1 MYEAPLKDL
10 NFVIK
15 NLINLEELSKI
26 KDYNDFS
33 DDLVDAILEEAGKI
47 GSEVLDPC
55 NLSGDH
61 EGSKIQEDGNV
72 ITPKGYKEAY
82 QSLRDGGWFGLEAKE
97 KFGGQQIPVTL
108 SAAVNEI
115 WHSSNM
121 SLALCHL
128 LTQGLIYALQ
138 KSASEDQKNFYV
150 PKLASGHWTGTM
162 NLTEPQ
168 SGTDLSTIKTKAV
181 KENGH
186 YKIYGQK
193 IYITYGEHDLSENII
208 HLVLARTPEAPEGNK
223 GISVFLVPKFL
234 PNDDGTIGE
243 KNDVTCLSIEKKLG
257 VKGSPT
263 TVLQFGE
270 NKGAIGYLVGEE
282 NQGLNIMF
290 EMMNH
295 ARFSVGVQGLA
306 VSERA
311 YQQSKMYAF
320 DRVQGTPIDGK
331 KGDPIINHPDVLR
344 LVSTMKAE
352 IEAMR
357 ALAIYGGFALD
368 MTKSDNS
375 EYWNTKSSLMIPIIK
390 GWLTERSLEI
400 TSNALQV
407 HGGMGFIEETGIA
420 QHYRDARILPIY
432 EGTTAIQAND
442 LVFRKTIK
450 DNGKSILELINE
462 IKNETENFSKAEN
475 NQMKGLCD
483 KMKMPIDTS
492 IKVVEHLV
500 SISNNKKRPAV
511 SGVNYL
517 MMLGYVFG
525 GWMMLKTA
533 SKSIELKKNPE
544 MDNEFLDAKIATSN
558 IYLSSILPKI
568 ESLSSIIMNGDED
581 VLSMKNSWL

>member
-1 MYEAPLKDL
+1 MYEAPVKDL

-15 NLINLEELSKI
+15 NLINLDELSNI
-26 KDYNDFS
+26 PDYQEFS

-61 EGSKIQEDGNV
+61 EGSKRLDTGEV
-72 ITPKGYKEAY
+72 KTPKGYKEAY
-82 QSLRDGGWFGLEAKE
+82 ESLRDGGWFGLEAKE
-97 KFGGQQIPVTL
+97 QFGGQQIPVTL

-138 KSASEDQKNFYV
+138 KSASEDQRNFFI
-150 PKLASGHWTGTM
+150 PKLASGVWTGTM

-168 SGTDLSTIKTKAV
+168 AGTDLSSIKTKAV

-186 YKIYGQK
+186 YKITGQK

-208 HLVLARTPEAPEGNK
+208 HLVLARTPDAPDGNK
-223 GISVFLVPKFL
+223 GISVFIVPKFI
-234 PNDDGTIGE
+234 PNEDGSIGQ

-263 TVLQFGE
+263 AVLQFGE
-270 NKGAIGYLVGEE
+270 NGGAIGYLVGEE

-320 DRVQGTPIDGK
+320 DRVQGIPIDGK
-331 KGDPIINHPDVLR
+331 KGDPIIDHPDVLR
-344 LVSTMKAE
+344 LASTMKSE
-352 IEAMR
+352 VEAMR

-368 MTKSDNS
+368 MTKSSES
-375 EYWNTKSSLMIPIIK
+375 EYWDTKSSLMIPIIK

-400 TSNALQV
+400 TSNAIQI

-442 LVFRKTIK
+442 LVFRKTLR
-450 DNGKSILELINE
+450 DNGKAISDLITE
-462 IKNETENFSKAEN
+462 INTEVTEISKSDDKNLQDICN
-475 NQMKGLCD
+475 
-483 KMKMPIDTS
+483 KMKVS
-492 IKVVEHLV
+492 IETTNKVINHIV

-525 GWMMLKTA
+525 GWMMMKTA
-533 SKSIELKKNPE
+533 SRSIDLKNKNE
-544 MDNEFLDAKIATSN
+544 MDEEFLNAKISSSM
-558 IYLSSILPKI
+558 IYFSSILPKI
-568 ESLSSIIMNGDED
+568 ESLSSIILQGDED
-581 VLSMKNSWL
+581 VLSMKKNWL

>member
-1 MYEAPLKDL
+1 MYEAPVRDL

-15 NLINLEELSKI
+15 NLINLEDLTKI
-26 KDYNDFS
+26 SDYQHFS

-61 EGSKIQEDGNV
+61 EGSKRLDSGEV
-72 ITPKGYKEAY
+72 KTPQGYKEAY
-82 QSLRDGGWFGLEAKE
+82 ESLRDGGWFGLEAKE
-97 KFGGQQIPVTL
+97 QYGGQQIPVTL

-138 KSASEDQKNFYV
+138 KSASEDQKNFYI
-150 PKLASGHWTGTM
+150 PKLASGEWTGTM

-168 SGTDLSTIKTKAV
+168 AGTDLSSIKTKAV

-186 YKIYGQK
+186 YKISGQK

-208 HLVLARTPEAPEGNK
+208 HLVLAKTPDAPEGNK
-223 GISVFLVPKFL
+223 GISVFIVPKFI
-234 PNDDGTIGE
+234 PNEDGSIGK

-263 TVLQFGE
+263 AVLQFGDNE
-270 NKGAIGYLVGEE
+270 GAIGYLVGEE

-320 DRVQGTPIDGK
+320 DRVQGIPIDGK
-331 KGDPIINHPDVLR
+331 KGDPIIDHPDVLR
-344 LVSTMKAE
+344 LASTMKAE
-352 IEAMR
+352 VEAMR

-368 MTKSDNS
+368 MTKSSQND
-375 EYWNTKSSLMIPIIK
+375 YWELKSSLMIPIIK

-400 TSNALQV
+400 TSNAIQI

-442 LVFRKTIK
+442 LVFRKTIR
-450 DNGKSILELINE
+450 DNGKAITDLITEINNEVTEISKSENKNLKNICQRMSVSIDITKKVINH
-462 IKNETENFSKAEN
+462 I
-475 NQMKGLCD
+475 
-483 KMKMPIDTS
+483 
-492 IKVVEHLV
+492 V
-500 SISNNKKRPAV
+500 SISNNKKRSAV

-525 GWMMLKTA
+525 GWMMIKTA
-533 SKSIELKKNPE
+533 SKSVDLKNKKE
-544 MDNEFLDAKIATSN
+544 MDEEFLNAKISSSM
-558 IYLSSILPKI
+558 IYFSSVLPKI
-568 ESLSSIIMNGDED
+568 ESLSSIILQGDED
-581 VLSMKNSWL
+581 VLSMKKNWL

>member
-1 MYEAPLKDL
+1 MYEAPVKDL

-15 NLINLEELSKI
+15 NLINLDELSQI
-26 KDYNDFS
+26 KDYQEFS
-33 DDLVDAILEEAGKI
+33 DDLVDAVLEEAGKI
-47 GSEVLDPC
+47 ASDVLDPC
-55 NLSGDH
+55 NLPGDH
-61 EGSKIQEDGNV
+61 EGSKRLDDGTV
-72 ITPKGYKEAY
+72 VTPKGYKEAY
-82 QSLRDGGWFGLEAKE
+82 ASLRDGGWFGLEAKE
-97 KFGGQQIPVTL
+97 RFGGQQIPVTL

-138 KSASEDQKNFYV
+138 KSASDEQKDFYI

-168 SGTDLSTIKTKAV
+168 AGTDLSSIKTKAI

-186 YKIYGQK
+186 YKISGQK

-208 HLVLARTPEAPEGNK
+208 HLVLARTPDAPEGNK
-223 GISVFLVPKFL
+223 GISVFLVPKFI
-234 PNDDGTIGE
+234 PNSDGSLGE
-243 KNDVTCLSIEKKLG
+243 RNDVTCLSIEKKLG

-263 TVLQFGE
+263 AVLQFGE
-270 NKGAIGYLVGEE
+270 KDGAIGYLVGEE

-311 YQQSKMYAF
+311 YQQSKMYAK
-320 DRVQGTPIDGK
+320 DRVQGVPIDGQ
-331 KGDPIINHPDVLR
+331 KGDPIIHHPDVLR
-344 LVSTMKAE
+344 LAATMKSE

-368 MTKSDNS
+368 MTKSDKS
-375 EYWNTKSSLMIPIIK
+375 EYWDRKSSLMIPIIK

-400 TSNALQV
+400 TSNAIQI

-442 LVFRKTIK
+442 LVFRKTLR
-450 DNGKSILELINE
+450 DNGKSILELIDE
-462 IKNETENFSKAEN
+462 IKVDVEKSFEIENENMRVLFERMSA
-475 NQMKGLCD
+475 
-483 KMKMPIDTS
+483 S
-492 IKVVEHLV
+492 INTAKNVVNHIV
-500 SISNNKKRPAV
+500 GVSNNKKRPAV

-517 MMLGYVFG
+517 MLLGYIFG
-525 GWMMLKTA
+525 GWMMIKTA
-533 SKSIELKKNPE
+533 SKSLELKKLGG
-544 MDNEFLDAKIATSN
+544 MDDDFLNAKIATSN

-568 ESLSSIIMNGDED
+568 ESLSSIIINGDED
-581 VLSMKNSWL
+581 ILSMKHTWL

>member
-1 MYEAPLKDL
+1 MYEAPIRDL

-15 NLINLEELSKI
+15 HLINLQDLTKI
-26 KDYNDFS
+26 PDYQHFS

-61 EGSKIQEDGNV
+61 EGSKRLDSGEV
-72 ITPKGYKEAY
+72 KTPQGYKEAY
-82 QSLRDGGWFGLEAKE
+82 ENLRDGGWFGLEAKE
-97 KFGGQQIPVTL
+97 QFGGQQIPVTL

-138 KSASEDQKNFYV
+138 KSASEDQKNFYI
-150 PKLASGHWTGTM
+150 PKLASGEWTGTM

-168 SGTDLSTIKTKAV
+168 AGTDLSSIKTKAV

-186 YKIYGQK
+186 YKISGQK

-208 HLVLARTPEAPEGNK
+208 HLVLAKTPDAPEGNK
-223 GISVFLVPKFL
+223 GISVFIVPKFI
-234 PNDDGTIGE
+234 PNEDGSIGK
-243 KNDVTCLSIEKKLG
+243 KNDVTCLSLEKKLG

-263 TVLQFGE
+263 AVLQFGD
-270 NKGAIGYLVGEE
+270 NGGALGYLVGEE

-311 YQQSKMYAF
+311 FQQSKMYAF
-320 DRVQGTPIDGK
+320 DRVQGIPIDGK
-331 KGDPIINHPDVLR
+331 KGDPIIDHPDVLR
-344 LVSTMKAE
+344 LASTMKAE
-352 IEAMR
+352 VEAMR

-368 MTKSDNS
+368 MTKSSQSD
-375 EYWNTKSSLMIPIIK
+375 YWESKSSLMIPIIK

-400 TSNALQV
+400 TSNAIQI

-442 LVFRKTIK
+442 LVFRKTLR
-450 DNGKSILELINE
+450 DNGKAITDLISE
-462 IKNETENFSKAEN
+462 IKSEVIEISKSD
-475 NQMKGLCD
+475 NQNLQNICQRMSASIDISMKV
-483 KMKMPIDTS
+483 INH
-492 IKVVEHLV
+492 II
-500 SISNNKKRPAV
+500 SISNNKKRSAV

-525 GWMMLKTA
+525 GWMMIKTA
-533 SKSIELKKNPE
+533 SKSVDLKNKNE
-544 MDNEFLDAKIATSN
+544 MDEEFLNAKISSSM
-558 IYLSSILPKI
+558 IYFSSVLPKI
-568 ESLSSIIMNGDED
+568 ESLSSIILQGDED
-581 VLSMKNSWL
+581 VLAMKKNWL

>member
-1 MYEAPLKDL
+1 
-10 NFVIK
+10 
-15 NLINLEELSKI
+15 
-26 KDYNDFS
+26 
-33 DDLVDAILEEAGKI
+33 
-47 GSEVLDPC
+47 
-55 NLSGDH
+55 
-61 EGSKIQEDGNV
+61 
-72 ITPKGYKEAY
+72 
-82 QSLRDGGWFGLEAKE
+82 
-97 KFGGQQIPVTL
+97 
-108 SAAVNEI
+108 
-115 WHSSNM
+115 M

-442 LVFRKTIK
+442 LVFRKTIR

>member
-15 NLINLEELSKI
+15 NLINLEDLSKI

-442 LVFRKTIK
+442 LVFRKTIR

>member
-234 PNDDGTIGE
+234 PNDDGTLGE

-442 LVFRKTIK
+442 LVFRKTIR

>member
-1 MYEAPLKDL
+1 MYEAPVRDL

-15 NLINLEELSKI
+15 NLINLEDLTKI
-26 KDYNDFS
+26 SDYQHFS

-61 EGSKIQEDGNV
+61 EGSKRLDSGEV
-72 ITPKGYKEAY
+72 KTPQGYKEAY
-82 QSLRDGGWFGLEAKE
+82 ESLRDGGWFGLEAKE
-97 KFGGQQIPVTL
+97 QYGGQQIPVTL

-138 KSASEDQKNFYV
+138 KSASEDQKNFYI
-150 PKLASGHWTGTM
+150 PKLASGEWTGTM

-168 SGTDLSTIKTKAV
+168 AGTDLSSIKTKAV

-186 YKIYGQK
+186 YKISGQK

-208 HLVLARTPEAPEGNK
+208 HLVLAKTPDAPEGNK
-223 GISVFLVPKFL
+223 GISVFIVPKFI
-234 PNDDGTIGE
+234 PNEDGSIGK

-263 TVLQFGE
+263 AVLQFGDNE
-270 NKGAIGYLVGEE
+270 GAVGYLVGEE

-311 YQQSKMYAF
+311 FQQSKIYAF
-320 DRVQGTPIDGK
+320 DRVQGIPIDGK
-331 KGDPIINHPDVLR
+331 KGDPIIDHPDVLR
-344 LVSTMKAE
+344 LASTMKAE
-352 IEAMR
+352 VEAMR

-368 MTKSDNS
+368 MTKSSQSD
-375 EYWNTKSSLMIPIIK
+375 YWELKSSLMIPIIK

-400 TSNALQV
+400 TSNAIQI

-442 LVFRKTIK
+442 LVFRKTIR
-450 DNGKSILELINE
+450 DNGRAITDLISEINNEVIEISKSENKNLKNICQRMSVSIDITKKVINH
-462 IKNETENFSKAEN
+462 I
-475 NQMKGLCD
+475 
-483 KMKMPIDTS
+483 
-492 IKVVEHLV
+492 V
-500 SISNNKKRPAV
+500 SISNNKKRSAV

-525 GWMMLKTA
+525 GWMMIKTA
-533 SKSIELKKNPE
+533 SKSVDLKNTKE
-544 MDNEFLDAKIATSN
+544 MDEEFLNAKISSSM
-558 IYLSSILPKI
+558 IYFSSVLPKI
-568 ESLSSIIMNGDED
+568 ESLSSIILQGDED
-581 VLSMKNSWL
+581 VLSMKKNWL

>member
-1 MYEAPLKDL
+1 M
-10 NFVIK
+10 
-15 NLINLEELSKI
+15 
-26 KDYNDFS
+26 
-33 DDLVDAILEEAGKI
+33 
-47 GSEVLDPC
+47 LDPC

-61 EGSKIQEDGNV
+61 EGSKRLDTGEV
-72 ITPKGYKEAY
+72 VTPKGYKEAY
-82 QSLRDGGWFGLEAKE
+82 ESLRDGGWFGLEAKE

-138 KSASEDQKNFYV
+138 KSASEDQKSFYI

-168 SGTDLSTIKTKAV
+168 SGTDLSTIKTKAI

-223 GISVFLVPKFL
+223 GISVFLVPKFI
-234 PNDDGTIGE
+234 PNDDGSIGK

-263 TVLQFGE
+263 AVLQFGE
-270 NKGAIGYLVGEE
+270 KDGAIGYLVGEE

-320 DRVQGTPIDGK
+320 DRVQGVPIDGQ
-331 KGDPIINHPDVLR
+331 KGDPIIHHPDVLR
-344 LVSTMKAE
+344 LSSTMKSE

-357 ALAIYGGFALD
+357 ALAIYGAFALD
-368 MTKSDNS
+368 MTKSEES
-375 EYWNTKSSLMIPIIK
+375 EYWETKSSLMIPIIK

-400 TSNALQV
+400 TSNAIQI

-442 LVFRKTIK
+442 LVFRKTLR
-450 DNGKSILELINE
+450 DNGKSILELIDE
-462 IKNETENFSKAEN
+462 IKTDTETSASSDRLKE
-475 NQMKGLCD
+475 LCK
-483 KMKMPIDTS
+483 KMDSSIDS
-492 IKVVEHLV
+492 AKKVVEHIV
-500 SISNNKKRPAV
+500 STSNNKKRPAV
-511 SGVNYL
+511 SSVNYL
-517 MMLGYVFG
+517 MMLGYIFG
-525 GWMMLKTA
+525 GWMMIKTA
-533 SKSIELKKNPE
+533 KKSLELKDKGE
-544 MDNEFLDAKIATSN
+544 IDNEFLDAKIATSS
-558 IYLSSILPKI
+558 IYVSSILPKI
-568 ESLSSIIMNGDED
+568 DSLASIILHGDED
-581 VLSMKNSWL
+581 VLAMKHQWL

>member
-1 MYEAPLKDL
+1 MYEAPVKDL

-15 NLINLEELSKI
+15 NLINLDELNKI
-26 KDYNDFS
+26 SDYQHFS

-61 EGSKIQEDGNV
+61 EGSKRLDSGEV
-72 ITPKGYKEAY
+72 KTPKGYKEAY
-82 QSLRDGGWFGLEAKE
+82 ESLRDGGWFGLEAKE
-97 KFGGQQIPVTL
+97 QYGGQQIPVTL

-138 KSASEDQKNFYV
+138 KSASDDQKNFYV
-150 PKLASGHWTGTM
+150 PKLASGEWTGTM

-168 SGTDLSTIKTKAV
+168 AGTDLSSIKTKAV

-186 YKIYGQK
+186 YKISGQK

-208 HLVLARTPEAPEGNK
+208 HLVLARTPDAPEGNK
-223 GISVFLVPKFL
+223 GISVFIVPKFI
-234 PNDDGTIGE
+234 PNEDGSLGD
-243 KNDVTCLSIEKKLG
+243 KNDVSCLSIEKKLG

-263 TVLQFGE
+263 AVLQFGD
-270 NKGAIGYLVGEE
+270 NGGAIGYLVGEE

-320 DRVQGTPIDGK
+320 DRVQGIPIDGN
-331 KGDPIINHPDVLR
+331 KGDPIIDHPDVLR
-344 LVSTMKAE
+344 LASTMKSE
-352 IEAMR
+352 VEAMR

-368 MTKSDNS
+368 MTKSSQN
-375 EYWNTKSSLMIPIIK
+375 EYWETKSSLMIPIIK

-400 TSNALQV
+400 TSNAIQI

-442 LVFRKTIK
+442 LVFRKTLR
-450 DNGKSILELINE
+450 DNGKAITELVEEINSE
-462 IKNETENFSKAEN
+462 ISEIANTGNETLKD
-475 NQMKGLCD
+475 LCE
-483 KMKMPIDTS
+483 KMAQS
-492 IKVVEHLV
+492 IKTSKKVIDHIV

-525 GWMMLKTA
+525 GWMMIKSA
-533 SKSIELKKNPE
+533 SKSLELKNTVE
-544 MDNEFLDAKIATSN
+544 IDEDFLNSKITTSS
-558 IYLSSILPKI
+558 IYLTSILPKI
-568 ESLSSIIMNGDED
+568 ESLSSIILKGDED
-581 VLSMKNSWL
+581 ILSMKRSWL

>member
-1 MYEAPLKDL
+1 MYEAPVKDL

-15 NLINLEELSKI
+15 NLINLDELSNI
-26 KDYNDFS
+26 PDYQEFS

-61 EGSKIQEDGNV
+61 EGSKRLDNGEV
-72 ITPKGYKEAY
+72 KTPAGYKEAY
-82 QSLRDGGWFGLEAKE
+82 ESLRDGGWFGLEAKE
-97 KFGGQQIPVTL
+97 QFGGQQIPVTL

-138 KSASEDQKNFYV
+138 KSASDDQKSFFI
-150 PKLASGHWTGTM
+150 PKLASGEWTGTM

-168 SGTDLSTIKTKAV
+168 AGTDLSSIKTKAV

-186 YKIYGQK
+186 YKISGQK

-208 HLVLARTPEAPEGNK
+208 HLVLARTPDAPEGNK
-223 GISVFLVPKFL
+223 GISVFIVPKFI
-234 PNDDGTIGE
+234 PNDDGSIGQ

-257 VKGSPT
+257 VNGSPT
-263 TVLQFGE
+263 AVLQFGE
-270 NKGAIGYLVGEE
+270 NGGAIGYLVGEE

-320 DRVQGTPIDGK
+320 DRVQGIPIDGK
-331 KGDPIINHPDVLR
+331 KGDPIIEHPDVLR
-344 LVSTMKAE
+344 LASTMKSE
-352 IEAMR
+352 VEAMR

-368 MTKSDNS
+368 MTKSS
-375 EYWNTKSSLMIPIIK
+375 QSKYWDTKSSLMIPIIK

-400 TSNALQV
+400 TSNAIQI

-442 LVFRKTIK
+442 LVFRKTLR
-450 DNGKSILELINE
+450 DNGKAITDLINE
-462 IKNETENFSKAEN
+462 INTEVNEISKSDDKNLQSICNKMRASIETTN
-475 NQMKGLCD
+475 
-483 KMKMPIDTS
+483 
-492 IKVVEHLV
+492 KVINHIV

-525 GWMMLKTA
+525 GWMMMKTA
-533 SKSIELKKNPE
+533 SKSIDLKNKNE
-544 MDNEFLDAKIATSN
+544 MDEEFLNAKISSSM
-558 IYLSSILPKI
+558 IYFSSILPKI
-568 ESLSSIIMNGDED
+568 ESLSSIILQGDED
-581 VLSMKNSWL
+581 VLSMNKNWL

>member
-1 MYEAPLKDL
+1 MYEAPVKDL

-15 NLINLEELSKI
+15 NLINLDELNKI
-26 KDYNDFS
+26 SDYQHFS

-61 EGSKIQEDGNV
+61 EGSKRLDSGEV
-72 ITPKGYKEAY
+72 KTPKGYKEAY
-82 QSLRDGGWFGLEAKE
+82 ESLRDGGWFGLEAKE
-97 KFGGQQIPVTL
+97 QYGGQQIPVTL

-138 KSASEDQKNFYV
+138 KSASDDQKNFYV
-150 PKLASGHWTGTM
+150 PKLASGEWTGTM

-168 SGTDLSTIKTKAV
+168 AGTDLSSIKTKAV

-186 YKIYGQK
+186 YKISGQK

-208 HLVLARTPEAPEGNK
+208 HLVLARTPDAPEGNK
-223 GISVFLVPKFL
+223 GISVFIVPKFI
-234 PNDDGTIGE
+234 PNEDGSLGD
-243 KNDVTCLSIEKKLG
+243 KNDVSCLSIEKKLG

-263 TVLQFGE
+263 AVLQFGD
-270 NKGAIGYLVGEE
+270 NGGAIGYLVGEE

-320 DRVQGTPIDGK
+320 DRVQGIPIDGN
-331 KGDPIINHPDVLR
+331 KGDPIIDHPDVLR
-344 LVSTMKAE
+344 LASTMKSE
-352 IEAMR
+352 VEAMR

-368 MTKSDNS
+368 MTKSSQN
-375 EYWNTKSSLMIPIIK
+375 EYWETKSSLMIPIIK

-400 TSNALQV
+400 TSNAIQI

-442 LVFRKTIK
+442 LVFRKTLR
-450 DNGKSILELINE
+450 DNGKAITELIEE
-462 IKNETENFSKAEN
+462 INSEISEIANTGNETLKD
-475 NQMKGLCD
+475 LCE
-483 KMKMPIDTS
+483 KMTQS
-492 IKVVEHLV
+492 IKTSKKVIDHIV

-525 GWMMLKTA
+525 GWMMIKSA
-533 SKSIELKKNPE
+533 SKSLEIKNTVE
-544 MDNEFLDAKIATSN
+544 IDEDFLNSKITTSS
-558 IYLSSILPKI
+558 IYLTSILPKI
-568 ESLSSIIMNGDED
+568 ESLSSIILKGDED
-581 VLSMKNSWL
+581 ILSMKRSWL

>member
-1 MYEAPLKDL
+1 MYEAPVKDL

-15 NLINLEELSKI
+15 NLINLDELSNI
-26 KDYNDFS
+26 PDYQEFS
-33 DDLVDAILEEAGKI
+33 DDLIDAILEEAGKI

-61 EGSKIQEDGNV
+61 EGSKRLDNGEV
-72 ITPKGYKEAY
+72 KTPAGYKEAY
-82 QSLRDGGWFGLEAKE
+82 ESLRDGGWFGLEAKE
-97 KFGGQQIPVTL
+97 QFGGQQIPVTL

-138 KSASEDQKNFYV
+138 KSASDDQKSFFI
-150 PKLASGHWTGTM
+150 PKLASGEWTGTM

-168 SGTDLSTIKTKAV
+168 AGTDLSSIKTKAV

-186 YKIYGQK
+186 YKISGQK

-208 HLVLARTPEAPEGNK
+208 HLVLARTPDAPEGNK
-223 GISVFLVPKFL
+223 GISVFIVPKFI
-234 PNDDGTIGE
+234 PNDDGSIGQ

-263 TVLQFGE
+263 AVLQFGE
-270 NKGAIGYLVGEE
+270 NGGAIGYLVGEE

-320 DRVQGTPIDGK
+320 DRVQGIPIDGK
-331 KGDPIINHPDVLR
+331 KGDPIIEHPDVLR
-344 LVSTMKAE
+344 LASTMKSE
-352 IEAMR
+352 VEAMR

-368 MTKSDNS
+368 MTKSS
-375 EYWNTKSSLMIPIIK
+375 QSKYWDTKSSLMIPIIK

-400 TSNALQV
+400 TSNAIQI

-442 LVFRKTIK
+442 LVFRKTLR
-450 DNGKSILELINE
+450 DNGKAITDLINE
-462 IKNETENFSKAEN
+462 INTEVNEISKSDDKNLQSICHKMRASIETTN
-475 NQMKGLCD
+475 
-483 KMKMPIDTS
+483 
-492 IKVVEHLV
+492 KVINHIV

-525 GWMMLKTA
+525 GWMMMKTA
-533 SKSIELKKNPE
+533 SKSIDLKNKNE
-544 MDNEFLDAKIATSN
+544 MDEEFLNAKISSSM
-558 IYLSSILPKI
+558 IYFSSILPKI
-568 ESLSSIIMNGDED
+568 ESLSSIILQGDED
-581 VLSMKNSWL
+581 VLSMNKNWL

>member
-1 MYEAPLKDL
+1 MYEAPIRDL

-15 NLINLEELSKI
+15 HLINLQDLTKI
-26 KDYNDFS
+26 PDYQHFS

-61 EGSKIQEDGNV
+61 EGSKRLDSGEV
-72 ITPKGYKEAY
+72 KTPQGYKEAY
-82 QSLRDGGWFGLEAKE
+82 ENLRDGGWFGLEAKE
-97 KFGGQQIPVTL
+97 QFGGQQIPVTL

-138 KSASEDQKNFYV
+138 KSASEDQKNFYI
-150 PKLASGHWTGTM
+150 PKLASGEWTGTM

-168 SGTDLSTIKTKAV
+168 AGTDLSSIKTKAV

-186 YKIYGQK
+186 YKISGQK

-208 HLVLARTPEAPEGNK
+208 HLVLAKTPDAPEGNK
-223 GISVFLVPKFL
+223 GISVFIVPKFI
-234 PNDDGTIGE
+234 PNEDGSIGK
-243 KNDVTCLSIEKKLG
+243 KNDVTCLSLEKKLG

-263 TVLQFGE
+263 AVLQFGD
-270 NKGAIGYLVGEE
+270 NGGAIGYLVGEE

-311 YQQSKMYAF
+311 FQQSKMYAF
-320 DRVQGTPIDGK
+320 DRVQGIPIDGK
-331 KGDPIINHPDVLR
+331 KGDPIIDHPDVLR
-344 LVSTMKAE
+344 LTSTMKAE
-352 IEAMR
+352 VEAMR

-368 MTKSDNS
+368 MTKSSQSD
-375 EYWNTKSSLMIPIIK
+375 YWESKSSLMIPIIK

-400 TSNALQV
+400 TSNAIQI

-442 LVFRKTIK
+442 LVFRKTLR
-450 DNGKSILELINE
+450 DNGKAITDLISE
-462 IKNETENFSKAEN
+462 IKSEVIEISKSDNKNLQNICQRMSASIDIS
-475 NQMKGLCD
+475 MKV
-483 KMKMPIDTS
+483 INH
-492 IKVVEHLV
+492 II
-500 SISNNKKRPAV
+500 SISNNKKRSAV

-525 GWMMLKTA
+525 GWMMIKTA
-533 SKSIELKKNPE
+533 SKSVDLKNKNE
-544 MDNEFLDAKIATSN
+544 MDEEFLNAKISSSM
-558 IYLSSILPKI
+558 IYFSSVLPKI
-568 ESLSSIIMNGDED
+568 ESLSSIILQGDED
-581 VLSMKNSWL
+581 VLAMKKNWL

>member
-1 MYEAPLKDL
+1 MYEAPVKDL

-15 NLINLEELSKI
+15 NLINLDELNKI
-26 KDYNDFS
+26 SDYQHFS

-61 EGSKIQEDGNV
+61 EGSKRLDSGEV
-72 ITPKGYKEAY
+72 RTPKGYKEAY
-82 QSLRDGGWFGLEAKE
+82 ESLRDGGWFGLEAKE
-97 KFGGQQIPVTL
+97 QYGGQQIPVTL

-138 KSASEDQKNFYV
+138 KSASDDQKNFYV
-150 PKLASGHWTGTM
+150 PKLASGEWTGTM

-168 SGTDLSTIKTKAV
+168 AGTDLSSIKTKAV

-186 YKIYGQK
+186 YKISGQK

-208 HLVLARTPEAPEGNK
+208 HLVLARTPDAPEGNK
-223 GISVFLVPKFL
+223 GISVFIVPKFI
-234 PNDDGTIGE
+234 PNEDGSLGD
-243 KNDVTCLSIEKKLG
+243 KNDVSCLSIEKKLG

-263 TVLQFGE
+263 AVLQFGD
-270 NKGAIGYLVGEE
+270 NGGAIGYLVGEE

-320 DRVQGTPIDGK
+320 DRVQGIPIDGN
-331 KGDPIINHPDVLR
+331 KGDPIIDHPDVLR
-344 LVSTMKAE
+344 LASTMKSE
-352 IEAMR
+352 VEAMR

-368 MTKSDNS
+368 MTKSSQN
-375 EYWNTKSSLMIPIIK
+375 EYWETKSSLMIPIIK

-400 TSNALQV
+400 TSNAIQI

-442 LVFRKTIK
+442 LVFRKTLR
-450 DNGKSILELINE
+450 DNGKAITELVEEINSE
-462 IKNETENFSKAEN
+462 ISEIANTGNETLKD
-475 NQMKGLCD
+475 LCE
-483 KMKMPIDTS
+483 KMTQS
-492 IKVVEHLV
+492 IKTSKKVIDHIV

-525 GWMMLKTA
+525 GWMMIKSA
-533 SKSIELKKNPE
+533 SKSLELKNTGE
-544 MDNEFLDAKIATSN
+544 IDEDFLNSKITTSS
-558 IYLSSILPKI
+558 IYLTSILPKI
-568 ESLSSIIMNGDED
+568 ESLSSIILKGDED
-581 VLSMKNSWL
+581 ILSMKRSWL

>member
-1 MYEAPLKDL
+1 MYEAPVKDL

-15 NLINLEELSKI
+15 NLINLDDLTKI
-26 KDYNDFS
+26 PDYQHFS

-61 EGSKIQEDGNV
+61 EGSKRLDSGEV
-72 ITPKGYKEAY
+72 KTPKGYKEAY
-82 QSLRDGGWFGLEAKE
+82 ESLRDGGWFGLEAKE
-97 KFGGQQIPVTL
+97 QYGGQQIPVTL

-138 KSASEDQKNFYV
+138 KSASEDQKNFYL
-150 PKLASGHWTGTM
+150 PKLASGEWTGTM

-168 SGTDLSTIKTKAV
+168 AGTDLSSIKTKAV

-186 YKIYGQK
+186 YKISGQK

-208 HLVLARTPEAPEGNK
+208 HLVLARTPDAPEGNK
-223 GISVFLVPKFL
+223 GISVFIVPKFI
-234 PNDDGTIGE
+234 PNEDGSLGN
-243 KNDVTCLSIEKKLG
+243 KNDVSCLSIEKKLG

-263 TVLQFGE
+263 AVLQFGD
-270 NKGAIGYLVGEE
+270 NGGAIGYLVGEE

-320 DRVQGTPIDGK
+320 DRVQGIPIDGN
-331 KGDPIINHPDVLR
+331 KGDPIIDHPDVLR
-344 LVSTMKAE
+344 LASTMKSE
-352 IEAMR
+352 VEAMR
-357 ALAIYGGFALD
+357 ALAIYGGYALD
-368 MTKSDNS
+368 MTKSSQN
-375 EYWNTKSSLMIPIIK
+375 EYWETKSSLMIPIIK

-400 TSNALQV
+400 TSNAIQI

-442 LVFRKTIK
+442 LVFRKTLR
-450 DNGKSILELINE
+450 DNGKAITELVEEINSE
-462 IKNETENFSKAEN
+462 ISEISNTENKTLKDLCEKMTQSIETSK
-475 NQMKGLCD
+475 KV
-483 KMKMPIDTS
+483 IDH
-492 IKVVEHLV
+492 IV

-525 GWMMLKTA
+525 GWMMI
-533 SKSIELKKNPE
+533 KSAAKSLELKNTGE
-544 MDNEFLDAKIATSN
+544 LDEDFLNAKVITSS

-568 ESLSSIIMNGDED
+568 ESLSSVILKGDED
-581 VLSMKNSWL
+581 ILSMKKNWL

>member
-1 MYEAPLKDL
+1 MYEAPVKDL

-15 NLINLEELSKI
+15 NLINLNELNKI
-26 KDYNDFS
+26 PDYQHFS
-33 DDLVDAILEEAGKI
+33 DDLVGAILEEAGKI

-61 EGSKIQEDGNV
+61 EGSKRLDSGEV
-72 ITPKGYKEAY
+72 KTPKGYKEAY
-82 QSLRDGGWFGLEAKE
+82 ESLRDGGWFGLEAKE
-97 KFGGQQIPVTL
+97 QYGGQQIPVTL

-150 PKLASGHWTGTM
+150 PKLASGVWTGTM

-168 SGTDLSTIKTKAV
+168 AGTDLSSIKTKAI

-186 YKIYGQK
+186 YKISGQK

-208 HLVLARTPEAPEGNK
+208 HLVLARTPDAPEGNK
-223 GISVFLVPKFL
+223 GISVFIVPKFI
-234 PNDDGTIGE
+234 PNEDGSLGN
-243 KNDVTCLSIEKKLG
+243 KNDVNCLSIEKKLG

-263 TVLQFGE
+263 AVLQFGD
-270 NKGAIGYLVGEE
+270 NGGAIGYLVGEE

-290 EMMNH
+290 DMMNH

-306 VSERA
+306 VSERS
-311 YQQSKMYAF
+311 YQQSKMYALE
-320 DRVQGTPIDGK
+320 RVQGVPIDGK
-331 KGDPIINHPDVLR
+331 KGDPIIDHPDVLR
-344 LVSTMKAE
+344 LASTMKSE
-352 IEAMR
+352 VEAMR

-368 MTKSDNS
+368 MTKSSQND
-375 EYWNTKSSLMIPIIK
+375 YWETKASLMIPIIK

-400 TSNALQV
+400 TSNAIQI

-442 LVFRKTIK
+442 LVFRKTLR
-450 DNGKSILELINE
+450 DNGKAITELVEEINSE
-462 IKNETENFSKAEN
+462 ISEISDTGNEALKN
-475 NQMKGLCD
+475 LCN
-483 KMKMPIDTS
+483 KMDQS
-492 IKVVEHLV
+492 IKTSKKVIDHIV

-525 GWMMLKTA
+525 GWMMIKSA
-533 SKSIELKKNPE
+533 SKSIELKNTGE
-544 MDNEFLDAKIATSN
+544 LDEDFLNAKITTSS
-558 IYLSSILPKI
+558 IYLSSVLPKI
-568 ESLSSIIMNGDED
+568 ESLSSIILKGDED
-581 VLSMKNSWL
+581 ILSMKQNWL

>member
-1 MYEAPLKDL
+1 MYEAPIRDL
-10 NFVIK
+10 IFVIK
-15 NLINLEELSKI
+15 HLINLQDLTKI
-26 KDYNDFS
+26 PDYQHFS

-47 GSEVLDPC
+47 GSEFLDPC

-61 EGSKIQEDGNV
+61 EGSKRLDSGEV
-72 ITPKGYKEAY
+72 KTPQGYKEAY
-82 QSLRDGGWFGLEAKE
+82 ENLRDGGWFGLEAKE
-97 KFGGQQIPVTL
+97 QFGGQQIPVTL

-138 KSASEDQKNFYV
+138 KSASEDQKNFYI
-150 PKLASGHWTGTM
+150 PKLASGEWTGTM

-168 SGTDLSTIKTKAV
+168 AGTDLSSIKTKAV

-186 YKIYGQK
+186 YKISGQK

-208 HLVLARTPEAPEGNK
+208 HLVLAKTSDAPEGNK
-223 GISVFLVPKFL
+223 GISVFIVPKFI
-234 PNDDGTIGE
+234 PNEDGSIGK
-243 KNDVTCLSIEKKLG
+243 KNDVTCLSLEKKLG

-263 TVLQFGE
+263 AVLQFGD
-270 NKGAIGYLVGEE
+270 NGGAIGYLVGEE

-311 YQQSKMYAF
+311 FQQSKMYAF
-320 DRVQGTPIDGK
+320 DRVQGIPIDGK
-331 KGDPIINHPDVLR
+331 KGDPIIDHPDVLR
-344 LVSTMKAE
+344 LASTMKAE
-352 IEAMR
+352 VEAMR

-368 MTKSDNS
+368 MTKSSQSD
-375 EYWNTKSSLMIPIIK
+375 YWESKSSLMIPIIK

-400 TSNALQV
+400 TSNAIQI

-442 LVFRKTIK
+442 LVFRKTLR
-450 DNGKSILELINE
+450 DNGKAITDLISEINSEVIEISKSDNINLQNICQRMSASIDITKKVINH
-462 IKNETENFSKAEN
+462 I
-475 NQMKGLCD
+475 
-483 KMKMPIDTS
+483 
-492 IKVVEHLV
+492 V
-500 SISNNKKRPAV
+500 SISNNKKRSAV

-525 GWMMLKTA
+525 GWMMIKTA
-533 SKSIELKKNPE
+533 SKSVDLKNKNE
-544 MDNEFLDAKIATSN
+544 MDEEFFNAKISSSM
-558 IYLSSILPKI
+558 IYFSSVLPKI
-568 ESLSSIIMNGDED
+568 ESLSSIILQGDED
-581 VLSMKNSWL
+581 ILAMKKNWL

>member
-1 MYEAPLKDL
+1 MYEAPVRDL

-15 NLINLEELSKI
+15 NLINLEDLTKI
-26 KDYNDFS
+26 DDYQHFS

-61 EGSKIQEDGNV
+61 EGSKRLDTGEV
-72 ITPKGYKEAY
+72 KTPQGYKKAY

-97 KFGGQQIPVTL
+97 QYGGQQIPVTL

-138 KSASEDQKNFYV
+138 KSASEDQKNFYI
-150 PKLASGHWTGTM
+150 PKLASGEWTGTM

-168 SGTDLSTIKTKAV
+168 AGTDLSSIKTKAV

-186 YKIYGQK
+186 YKISGQK

-208 HLVLARTPEAPEGNK
+208 HLVLAKTPDAPEGNK
-223 GISVFLVPKFL
+223 GISVFIVPKFI
-234 PNDDGTIGE
+234 PNEDGSIGK
-243 KNDVTCLSIEKKLG
+243 KNDVTCLSIERKLG

-263 TVLQFGE
+263 AVLQFGD
-270 NKGAIGYLVGEE
+270 NGGAIGYLVGEE
-282 NQGLNIMF
+282 NQGLKIMF

-311 YQQSKMYAF
+311 FQQSKIYAF
-320 DRVQGTPIDGK
+320 DRVQGIPIDGK
-331 KGDPIINHPDVLR
+331 KGDPIIDHPDVLR
-344 LVSTMKAE
+344 LASTMKAE
-352 IEAMR
+352 VEAMR

-368 MTKSDNS
+368 MTKSSQSN
-375 EYWNTKSSLMIPIIK
+375 YWESKSSLMIPIIK

-400 TSNALQV
+400 TSNAIQIY
-407 HGGMGFIEETGIA
+407 GGMGFIEETGIA

-442 LVFRKTIK
+442 LVFRKTLR
-450 DNGKSILELINE
+450 DNGKAITDLISEINNEVIEISKSDNKNLKNICERMSISIDITKKVINH
-462 IKNETENFSKAEN
+462 I
-475 NQMKGLCD
+475 
-483 KMKMPIDTS
+483 
-492 IKVVEHLV
+492 V
-500 SISNNKKRPAV
+500 SISNNKKRSAV

-517 MMLGYVFG
+517 MMLGYIFG
-525 GWMMLKTA
+525 GWMMIKTA
-533 SKSIELKKNPE
+533 NKSVDLKNKNE
-544 MDNEFLDAKIATSN
+544 MDEDFLNAKISSSM
-558 IYLSSILPKI
+558 IYFSSVLPKI
-568 ESLSSIIMNGDED
+568 ESLSSIILQGDED
-581 VLSMKNSWL
+581 VLSMKKNWL

>member
-1 MYEAPLKDL
+1 MYEAPVKDL

-15 NLINLEELSKI
+15 NLINLDELSNI
-26 KDYNDFS
+26 PDYQEFS

-61 EGSKIQEDGNV
+61 EGSKRLDTGEV
-72 ITPKGYKEAY
+72 KTPKGYKEAY
-82 QSLRDGGWFGLEAKE
+82 ESLRDGGWFGLEAKE
-97 KFGGQQIPVTL
+97 QFGGQQIPVTL

-138 KSASEDQKNFYV
+138 KSASEDQRNFFI
-150 PKLASGHWTGTM
+150 PKLASGVWTGTM

-168 SGTDLSTIKTKAV
+168 AGTDLSSIKTKAV

-186 YKIYGQK
+186 YKITGQK

-208 HLVLARTPEAPEGNK
+208 HLVLARTPDAPDGNK
-223 GISVFLVPKFL
+223 GISVFIVPKFI
-234 PNDDGTIGE
+234 PNEDGSIGQ

-263 TVLQFGE
+263 AVLQFGE
-270 NKGAIGYLVGEE
+270 NGGAIGYLVGEE

-320 DRVQGTPIDGK
+320 DRVQGIPIDGK
-331 KGDPIINHPDVLR
+331 KGDPIIDHPDVLR
-344 LVSTMKAE
+344 LASTMKSE
-352 IEAMR
+352 VEAMR

-368 MTKSDNS
+368 MTKSSQS
-375 EYWNTKSSLMIPIIK
+375 EYWDTKSSLMIPIIK

-400 TSNALQV
+400 TSNAIQI

-442 LVFRKTIK
+442 LVFRKTLR
-450 DNGKSILELINE
+450 DNGKAITDLITE
-462 IKNETENFSKAEN
+462 INTEVTEISKSDDKNLQAICN
-475 NQMKGLCD
+475 
-483 KMKMPIDTS
+483 KMKVS
-492 IKVVEHLV
+492 IQTANKVINHIV

-517 MMLGYVFG
+517 MMLGYIFG
-525 GWMMLKTA
+525 GWMMMKTA
-533 SKSIELKKNPE
+533 SRSIDLKNKNE
-544 MDNEFLDAKIATSN
+544 MDEEFLNAKISSSM
-558 IYLSSILPKI
+558 IYFSSILPKI
-568 ESLSSIIMNGDED
+568 ESLSSIILQGDED
-581 VLSMKNSWL
+581 VLSMKKNWL

>member
-1 MYEAPLKDL
+1 MYEAPVKDL

-15 NLINLEELSKI
+15 NLINLDELSKI
-26 KDYNDFS
+26 PDYQEFS

-61 EGSKIQEDGNV
+61 EGSKRLDTGEV
-72 ITPKGYKEAY
+72 KTPSGYKEAY
-82 QSLRDGGWFGLEAKE
+82 ESLRDGGWFGLEAKE
-97 KFGGQQIPVTL
+97 QFGGQQIPVTL

-138 KSASEDQKNFYV
+138 KSASEDQKSFFI
-150 PKLASGHWTGTM
+150 PKLASGEWTGTM

-168 SGTDLSTIKTKAV
+168 AGTDLSSIKTKAV

-186 YKIYGQK
+186 YKITGQK

-208 HLVLARTPEAPEGNK
+208 HLVLARTPDAPEGNK
-223 GISVFLVPKFL
+223 GISVFIVPKFI
-234 PNDDGTIGE
+234 PNEDGSVGQ

-263 TVLQFGE
+263 AVLQFGE
-270 NKGAIGYLVGEE
+270 NGGAIGYLVGEE

-320 DRVQGTPIDGK
+320 DRVQGIPIDGK
-331 KGDPIINHPDVLR
+331 KGDPIIDHPDVLR
-344 LVSTMKAE
+344 LASTMKSE
-352 IEAMR
+352 VEAMR

-368 MTKSDNS
+368 MTKSSQS
-375 EYWNTKSSLMIPIIK
+375 EYWDTKSSLMIPIIK

-400 TSNALQV
+400 TSNAIQI

-442 LVFRKTIK
+442 LVFRKTLR
-450 DNGKSILELINE
+450 DNGKSISDLITE
-462 IKNETENFSKAEN
+462 INTEVTEISKSDDKNLQDICN
-475 NQMKGLCD
+475 
-483 KMKMPIDTS
+483 KMKVS
-492 IKVVEHLV
+492 IETTNKVINHIV

-525 GWMMLKTA
+525 GWMMMKTA
-533 SKSIELKKNPE
+533 SRSIDLKNKNE
-544 MDNEFLDAKIATSN
+544 MDEEFLNAKISSSM
-558 IYLSSILPKI
+558 IYFSSILPKI
-568 ESLSSIIMNGDED
+568 ESLSSIILQGDED
-581 VLSMKNSWL
+581 VLSMKKNWL

>member
-15 NLINLEELSKI
+15 NLINLDDLSKI

-234 PNDDGTIGE
+234 PSDDGTIGE

-442 LVFRKTIK
+442 LVFRKTIR

>member
-1 MYEAPLKDL
+1 MYEAPVKDL

-15 NLINLEELSKI
+15 NLINLDELNKI
-26 KDYNDFS
+26 SDYQHFS

-61 EGSKIQEDGNV
+61 EGSKRLDSGEV
-72 ITPKGYKEAY
+72 KTPKGYKEAY
-82 QSLRDGGWFGLEAKE
+82 ESLRDGGWFGLEAKE
-97 KFGGQQIPVTL
+97 QYGGQQIPVTL

-138 KSASEDQKNFYV
+138 KSASDDQKNFYV
-150 PKLASGHWTGTM
+150 PKLASGEWTGTM

-168 SGTDLSTIKTKAV
+168 AGTDLSSIKTKAV

-186 YKIYGQK
+186 YKISGQK

-208 HLVLARTPEAPEGNK
+208 HLVLARTPDAPEGNK
-223 GISVFLVPKFL
+223 GISVFIVPKFI
-234 PNDDGTIGE
+234 PNEDGSLGD
-243 KNDVTCLSIEKKLG
+243 KNDVSCLSIEKKLG

-263 TVLQFGE
+263 AVLQFGD
-270 NKGAIGYLVGEE
+270 NGGAIGYLVGEE

-320 DRVQGTPIDGK
+320 DRVQGIPIDGN
-331 KGDPIINHPDVLR
+331 KGDPIIDHPDVLR
-344 LVSTMKAE
+344 LASTMKSE
-352 IEAMR
+352 VEAMR

-368 MTKSDNS
+368 MTKSSQN
-375 EYWNTKSSLMIPIIK
+375 EYWETKSSLMIPIIK

-400 TSNALQV
+400 TSNAIQI

-442 LVFRKTIK
+442 LVFRKTLR
-450 DNGKSILELINE
+450 DNGKAITELVEEINSE
-462 IKNETENFSKAEN
+462 ISEIANTGNETLKD
-475 NQMKGLCD
+475 LCE
-483 KMKMPIDTS
+483 KMTQS
-492 IKVVEHLV
+492 IKTSKKVIDHIV

-525 GWMMLKTA
+525 GWMMIKSA
-533 SKSIELKKNPE
+533 SKSLELKNTGE
-544 MDNEFLDAKIATSN
+544 IDEDFLNSKITTSS
-558 IYLSSILPKI
+558 IYLTSILPKI
-568 ESLSSIIMNGDED
+568 ESLSSIILKGDED
-581 VLSMKNSWL
+581 LLSMKRSWL

>member
-1 MYEAPLKDL
+1 MYEAPVRDL

-15 NLINLEELSKI
+15 NLINLEDLTKI
-26 KDYNDFS
+26 SDYQHFS

-61 EGSKIQEDGNV
+61 EGSKRLDSGEV
-72 ITPKGYKEAY
+72 KTPQGYKEAY
-82 QSLRDGGWFGLEAKE
+82 ESLRDGGWFGLEAKE
-97 KFGGQQIPVTL
+97 QYGGQQIPVTL

-138 KSASEDQKNFYV
+138 KSASEDQKNFYI
-150 PKLASGHWTGTM
+150 PKLASGEWTGTM

-168 SGTDLSTIKTKAV
+168 AGTDLSSIKTKAV

-186 YKIYGQK
+186 YKISGQK

-208 HLVLARTPEAPEGNK
+208 HLVLAKTPDAPEGNK
-223 GISVFLVPKFL
+223 GISVFIVPKFI
-234 PNDDGTIGE
+234 PNEDGSIGK

-263 TVLQFGE
+263 AVLQFGDNE
-270 NKGAIGYLVGEE
+270 GAVGYLVGEE

-311 YQQSKMYAF
+311 FQQSKMYAF
-320 DRVQGTPIDGK
+320 DRVQGIPIDGK
-331 KGDPIINHPDVLR
+331 KGDPIIDHPDVLR
-344 LVSTMKAE
+344 LASTMKAE
-352 IEAMR
+352 VEAMR

-368 MTKSDNS
+368 MTKSSQSD
-375 EYWNTKSSLMIPIIK
+375 YWELKSSLMIPIIK

-400 TSNALQV
+400 TSNAIQI

-420 QHYRDARILPIY
+420 QHYRDASILPIY

-442 LVFRKTIK
+442 LVFRKTIR
-450 DNGKSILELINE
+450 DNGRAITDLISEINNEVIEISKSENKNLKNICQRMSVSIDITKKVINH
-462 IKNETENFSKAEN
+462 I
-475 NQMKGLCD
+475 
-483 KMKMPIDTS
+483 
-492 IKVVEHLV
+492 V
-500 SISNNKKRPAV
+500 SISNNKKRSAV

-525 GWMMLKTA
+525 GWMMIKTA
-533 SKSIELKKNPE
+533 SKSVDLKNTKE
-544 MDNEFLDAKIATSN
+544 MDEEFLNAKISSSM
-558 IYLSSILPKI
+558 IYFSSVLPKI
-568 ESLSSIIMNGDED
+568 ESLSSIILQGDED
-581 VLSMKNSWL
+581 VLSMKKNWL

>member
-1 MYEAPLKDL
+1 MYEAPVKDL

-15 NLINLEELSKI
+15 NLINLDELNKI
-26 KDYNDFS
+26 SDYQNFS

-61 EGSKIQEDGNV
+61 EGSKRLDSGEV
-72 ITPKGYKEAY
+72 RTPKGYKEAY
-82 QSLRDGGWFGLEAKE
+82 ESLRDGGWFGLEAKE
-97 KFGGQQIPVTL
+97 KYGGQQIPVTL

-138 KSASEDQKNFYV
+138 KSASDEQKNFYV
-150 PKLASGHWTGTM
+150 PKLASGEWTGTM

-168 SGTDLSTIKTKAV
+168 AGTDLSSIKTKAV

-186 YKIYGQK
+186 YKISGQK

-208 HLVLARTPEAPEGNK
+208 HLVLARTPDAPEGNK
-223 GISVFLVPKFL
+223 GISVFIVPKFI
-234 PNDDGTIGE
+234 PNEDGSLGD
-243 KNDVTCLSIEKKLG
+243 KNDVSCLSIEKKLG

-263 TVLQFGE
+263 AVLQFGD
-270 NKGAIGYLVGEE
+270 NGGAIGYLVGEE

-311 YQQSKMYAF
+311 YQQSKMYAL
-320 DRVQGTPIDGK
+320 DRVQGIPIDGK
-331 KGDPIINHPDVLR
+331 KGDPIVGHPDVLR
-344 LVSTMKAE
+344 LASTMKAE

-368 MTKSDNS
+368 MTKSTNS
-375 EYWNTKSSLMIPIIK
+375 EYWNNKSSLMIPIIK

-400 TSNALQV
+400 TSNAIQI

-442 LVFRKTIK
+442 LVFRKTLR
-450 DNGKSILELINE
+450 DNGKGINE
-462 IKNETENFSKAEN
+462 LLDEI
-475 NQMKGLCD
+475 NQDIDEISNKVD
-483 KMKMPIDTS
+483 KS
-492 IKVVEHLV
+492 IQDSCQRMRVSLKSTRNVVKHIISV
-500 SISNNKKRPAV
+500 SNNKKRPAL

-525 GWMMLKTA
+525 GWMMIKTA
-533 SKSIELKKNPE
+533 SKSIELKNDKR
-544 MDNEFLDAKIATSN
+544 MDEDFLNAKITTSS

-568 ESLSSIIMNGDED
+568 ESLSSIILNGDED
-581 VLSMKNSWL
+581 ILSMKHNWL

>member
-1 MYEAPLKDL
+1 MYEAPVKDL

-15 NLINLEELSKI
+15 NLINLDELSNI
-26 KDYNDFS
+26 PDYQEFS

-61 EGSKIQEDGNV
+61 EGSKRLDTGEV
-72 ITPKGYKEAY
+72 KTPKGYKEAY
-82 QSLRDGGWFGLEAKE
+82 ESLRDGGWFGLEAKE
-97 KFGGQQIPVTL
+97 QFGGQQIPVTL

-138 KSASEDQKNFYV
+138 KSASEDQRNFFI
-150 PKLASGHWTGTM
+150 PKLASGVWTGTM

-168 SGTDLSTIKTKAV
+168 AGTDLSSIKTKAV

-186 YKIYGQK
+186 YKITGQK

-208 HLVLARTPEAPEGNK
+208 HLVLARTPDAPDGNK
-223 GISVFLVPKFL
+223 GISVFIVPKFI
-234 PNDDGTIGE
+234 PNEDGSIGQ

-263 TVLQFGE
+263 AVLQFGE
-270 NKGAIGYLVGEE
+270 NGGAIGYLVGEE

-320 DRVQGTPIDGK
+320 DRVQGIPIDGK
-331 KGDPIINHPDVLR
+331 KGDPIIDHPDVLR
-344 LVSTMKAE
+344 LASTMKSE
-352 IEAMR
+352 VEAMR

-368 MTKSDNS
+368 MTKSSQS
-375 EYWNTKSSLMIPIIK
+375 EYWDTKSSLMIPIIK

-400 TSNALQV
+400 TSNAIQI

-442 LVFRKTIK
+442 LVFRKTLR
-450 DNGKSILELINE
+450 DNGKAITDLITE
-462 IKNETENFSKAEN
+462 INTEVTEISKSDDKNLQNICK
-475 NQMKGLCD
+475 
-483 KMKMPIDTS
+483 KMKVS
-492 IKVVEHLV
+492 IETTNKVINHIV
-500 SISNNKKRPAV
+500 SISNNKKRQAV

-525 GWMMLKTA
+525 GWMMMKTA
-533 SKSIELKKNPE
+533 SRSIDLKNKNE
-544 MDNEFLDAKIATSN
+544 MDEEFLNAKISSSM
-558 IYLSSILPKI
+558 IYFSSILPKI
-568 ESLSSIIMNGDED
+568 ESLSSIILQGDED
-581 VLSMKNSWL
+581 VLSMKKNWL

>member
-82 QSLRDGGWFGLEAKE
+82 QNLRDGGWFGLEAKE

>member
-15 NLINLEELSKI
+15 NLINLEDLSKI
-26 KDYNDFS
+26 KDYNEFS

-61 EGSKIQEDGNV
+61 EGSKIQEDGSV

-168 SGTDLSTIKTKAV
+168 SGTDLSTIKTKAL

-442 LVFRKTIK
+442 LVFRKTIR
-450 DNGKSILELINE
+450 DNGKSILDLINE
-462 IKNETENFSKAEN
+462 IKNETEEYSNGEN
-475 NQMKGLCD
+475 NHMKVLCD
-483 KMKMPIDTS
+483 KMKLPIDTS
-492 IKVVEHLV
+492 IKVVKHLV

-544 MDNEFLDAKIATSN
+544 MDSEFLDAKIATSN

-568 ESLSSIIMNGDED
+568 ESLASIIIKGDED

>member
-1 MYEAPLKDL
+1 MYEAPVKDL

-15 NLINLEELSKI
+15 NLINLDELNKI
-26 KDYNDFS
+26 SDYQNFS

-61 EGSKIQEDGNV
+61 EGSKRLDSGEV
-72 ITPKGYKEAY
+72 RTPKGYKEAY
-82 QSLRDGGWFGLEAKE
+82 ESLRDGGWFGLEAKE
-97 KFGGQQIPVTL
+97 KYGGQQIPVTL

-138 KSASEDQKNFYV
+138 KSASDEQKNFYV
-150 PKLASGHWTGTM
+150 PKLASGEWTGTM

-168 SGTDLSTIKTKAV
+168 AGTDLSSIKTKAV

-186 YKIYGQK
+186 YKISGQK

-208 HLVLARTPEAPEGNK
+208 HLVLARTPDAPEGNK
-223 GISVFLVPKFL
+223 GISVFIVPKFI
-234 PNDDGTIGE
+234 PNEDGSLGD
-243 KNDVTCLSIEKKLG
+243 KNDVSCLSIEKKLG

-263 TVLQFGE
+263 AVLQFGD
-270 NKGAIGYLVGEE
+270 NGGAIGYLVGEE

-311 YQQSKMYAF
+311 YQQSKMYAL
-320 DRVQGTPIDGK
+320 DRVQGIPIDGK
-331 KGDPIINHPDVLR
+331 KGDPIVGHPDVLR
-344 LVSTMKAE
+344 LASTMKAE

-368 MTKSDNS
+368 MTKSTNS
-375 EYWNTKSSLMIPIIK
+375 EYWNNKSSLMIPIIK

-400 TSNALQV
+400 TSNAIQI

-442 LVFRKTIK
+442 LVFRKTLR
-450 DNGKSILELINE
+450 DNGKGINE
-462 IKNETENFSKAEN
+462 LLDEINQDIDEISNKVDKSIQDSCQRMRVSLKSTKN
-475 NQMKGLCD
+475 
-483 KMKMPIDTS
+483 
-492 IKVVEHLV
+492 VVKHIISV
-500 SISNNKKRPAV
+500 SNNKKRPAL

-525 GWMMLKTA
+525 GWMMIKTA
-533 SKSIELKKNPE
+533 SKSIELKNDKR
-544 MDNEFLDAKIATSN
+544 MDEDFLNAKITTSS

-568 ESLSSIIMNGDED
+568 ESLSSIILNGDED
-581 VLSMKNSWL
+581 ILSMKYNWL

>member
-1 MYEAPLKDL
+1 MYEAPVKDL

-15 NLINLEELSKI
+15 NLINLDELNKI
-26 KDYNDFS
+26 SDYQHFS

-61 EGSKIQEDGNV
+61 EGSKRLDSGEV
-72 ITPKGYKEAY
+72 RTPKGYKEAY
-82 QSLRDGGWFGLEAKE
+82 ESLRDGGWFGLEAKE
-97 KFGGQQIPVTL
+97 QYGGQQIPVTL

-138 KSASEDQKNFYV
+138 KSASDDQKNFYV
-150 PKLASGHWTGTM
+150 PKLASGEWTGTM

-168 SGTDLSTIKTKAV
+168 AGTDLSSIKTKAV

-186 YKIYGQK
+186 YKISGQK

-208 HLVLARTPEAPEGNK
+208 HLVLARTPDAPEGNK
-223 GISVFLVPKFL
+223 GISVFIVPKFI
-234 PNDDGTIGE
+234 PNEDGSLGQ
-243 KNDVTCLSIEKKLG
+243 KNDVSCLSIEKKLG

-263 TVLQFGE
+263 AVLQFGD
-270 NKGAIGYLVGEE
+270 NGGAIGYLVGEE

-320 DRVQGTPIDGK
+320 DRVQGIPIDGN
-331 KGDPIINHPDVLR
+331 KGDPIIDHPDVLR
-344 LVSTMKAE
+344 LASTMKSE
-352 IEAMR
+352 VEAMR

-368 MTKSDNS
+368 MTKSSQN
-375 EYWNTKSSLMIPIIK
+375 EYWETKSSLMIPIIK

-400 TSNALQV
+400 TSNAIQI

-442 LVFRKTIK
+442 LVFRKTLR
-450 DNGKSILELINE
+450 DNGKAITELVEEINSEISEISDSGNEVLKNLCEKMTQSI
-462 IKNETENFSKAEN
+462 ETSK
-475 NQMKGLCD
+475 KV
-483 KMKMPIDTS
+483 IDH
-492 IKVVEHLV
+492 IV

-525 GWMMLKTA
+525 GWMMIKSA
-533 SKSIELKKNPE
+533 SKSLELKNTGE
-544 MDNEFLDAKIATSN
+544 LDEDFLNAKVNTSS

-568 ESLSSIIMNGDED
+568 ESLSSIILKGDED
-581 VLSMKNSWL
+581 ILSMKKNWL

>member
-1 MYEAPLKDL
+1 MYEAPVKDL

-15 NLINLEELSKI
+15 NLINLNELNKI
-26 KDYNDFS
+26 PDYQHFS
-33 DDLVDAILEEAGKI
+33 DDLVGAILEEAGKI

-61 EGSKIQEDGNV
+61 EGSKRLDSGEV
-72 ITPKGYKEAY
+72 KTPKGYKEAY
-82 QSLRDGGWFGLEAKE
+82 ESLRDGGWFGLEAKE
-97 KFGGQQIPVTL
+97 QYGGQQIPVTL

-150 PKLASGHWTGTM
+150 PKLASGVWTGTM

-168 SGTDLSTIKTKAV
+168 AGTDLSSIKTKAI

-186 YKIYGQK
+186 YKISGQK

-208 HLVLARTPEAPEGNK
+208 HLVLARTPDAPEGNK
-223 GISVFLVPKFL
+223 GISVFIVPKFI
-234 PNDDGTIGE
+234 PNEDGSLGN
-243 KNDVTCLSIEKKLG
+243 KNDVNCLSIKKKLG

-263 TVLQFGE
+263 AVLQFGD
-270 NKGAIGYLVGEE
+270 NGGAIGYLVGEE

-290 EMMNH
+290 DMMNH

-306 VSERA
+306 VSERS
-311 YQQSKMYAF
+311 YQQSKMYALE
-320 DRVQGTPIDGK
+320 RVQGVPIDGK
-331 KGDPIINHPDVLR
+331 KGDPIIDHPDVLR
-344 LVSTMKAE
+344 LASTMKSE
-352 IEAMR
+352 VEAMR

-368 MTKSDNS
+368 MTKSSQND
-375 EYWNTKSSLMIPIIK
+375 YWETKASLMIPIIK

-400 TSNALQV
+400 TSNAIQI

-442 LVFRKTIK
+442 LVFRKTLR
-450 DNGKSILELINE
+450 DNGKAITELVEEINSE
-462 IKNETENFSKAEN
+462 ISEISDTGNEALKN
-475 NQMKGLCD
+475 LCN
-483 KMKMPIDTS
+483 KMDQS
-492 IKVVEHLV
+492 IKTSKKVIDHIV

-525 GWMMLKTA
+525 GWMMIKSA
-533 SKSIELKKNPE
+533 SKSIELKNTGE
-544 MDNEFLDAKIATSN
+544 LDEDFLNAKITTSS
-558 IYLSSILPKI
+558 IYLSSVLPKI
-568 ESLSSIIMNGDED
+568 ESLSSIILKGDED
-581 VLSMKNSWL
+581 ILSMKQNWL

>member
-1 MYEAPLKDL
+1 MYEAPVKDL

-15 NLINLEELSKI
+15 NLINLDDLSKI
-26 KDYNDFS
+26 PDYQHFS

-61 EGSKIQEDGNV
+61 EGSKRLDSGEV
-72 ITPKGYKEAY
+72 KTPKGYKEAY
-82 QSLRDGGWFGLEAKE
+82 ESLRDGGWFGLEAKE
-97 KFGGQQIPVTL
+97 QYGGQQIPVTL

-138 KSASEDQKNFYV
+138 KSASDDQKNFYL
-150 PKLASGHWTGTM
+150 PKLASGEWTGTM

-168 SGTDLSTIKTKAV
+168 AGTDLSSIKTKAV

-186 YKIYGQK
+186 YKISGQK

-208 HLVLARTPEAPEGNK
+208 HLVLARTPDAPEGNK
-223 GISVFLVPKFL
+223 GISVFIVPKFI
-234 PNDDGTIGE
+234 PNEDGSLGN
-243 KNDVTCLSIEKKLG
+243 KNDVSCLSIEKKLG

-263 TVLQFGE
+263 AVLQFGD
-270 NKGAIGYLVGEE
+270 NGGAIGYLVGEE

-320 DRVQGTPIDGK
+320 DRVQGIPIDGN
-331 KGDPIINHPDVLR
+331 KGDPIIDHPDVLR
-344 LVSTMKAE
+344 LASTMKSE
-352 IEAMR
+352 VEAMR
-357 ALAIYGGFALD
+357 ALAIYGGYALD
-368 MTKSDNS
+368 MTKSSQN
-375 EYWNTKSSLMIPIIK
+375 EYWETKSSLMIPIIK

-400 TSNALQV
+400 TSNAIQI

-420 QHYRDARILPIY
+420 QHYRDARILRIY

-442 LVFRKTIK
+442 LVFRKTLR
-450 DNGKSILELINE
+450 DNGKAITELVEEINSE
-462 IKNETENFSKAEN
+462 ISEISNTENNTLKDLCEKMTQSIETSK
-475 NQMKGLCD
+475 KV
-483 KMKMPIDTS
+483 IDH
-492 IKVVEHLV
+492 IV

-525 GWMMLKTA
+525 GWMMI
-533 SKSIELKKNPE
+533 KSAAKSLELKNTGELDK
-544 MDNEFLDAKIATSN
+544 DFLNAKVITSS
-558 IYLSSILPKI
+558 IYISSILPKI
-568 ESLSSIIMNGDED
+568 ESLSSVILKGDED
-581 VLSMKNSWL
+581 ILSMKKNWL

>member
-1 MYEAPLKDL
+1 MYEAPVKDL

-15 NLINLEELSKI
+15 NLINLDELNNIS
-26 KDYNDFS
+26 DYQHFS

-61 EGSKIQEDGNV
+61 EGSKRLDSGEV
-72 ITPKGYKEAY
+72 KTPKGYKEAY
-82 QSLRDGGWFGLEAKE
+82 ESLRDGGWFGLEAKE
-97 KFGGQQIPVTL
+97 QYGGQQIPVTL

-138 KSASEDQKNFYV
+138 KSASDDQKNFYV
-150 PKLASGHWTGTM
+150 PKLASGEWTGTM

-168 SGTDLSTIKTKAV
+168 AGTDLSSIKTKAV

-186 YKIYGQK
+186 YKISGQK

-208 HLVLARTPEAPEGNK
+208 HLVLARTPDAPEGNK
-223 GISVFLVPKFL
+223 GISVFIVPKFI
-234 PNDDGTIGE
+234 PNEDGSLGD
-243 KNDVTCLSIEKKLG
+243 KNDVSCLSIEKKLG

-263 TVLQFGE
+263 AVLQFGD
-270 NKGAIGYLVGEE
+270 NGGAIGYLVGEE

-320 DRVQGTPIDGK
+320 DRVQGIPIDGN
-331 KGDPIINHPDVLR
+331 KGDPIIDHPDVLR
-344 LVSTMKAE
+344 LASTMKSE
-352 IEAMR
+352 VEAMR

-368 MTKSDNS
+368 MTKSSQN
-375 EYWNTKSSLMIPIIK
+375 EYWETKSSLMIPIIK

-400 TSNALQV
+400 TSNAIQI

-442 LVFRKTIK
+442 LVFRKTLR
-450 DNGKSILELINE
+450 DNGKAITELVEEINSE
-462 IKNETENFSKAEN
+462 IIEIASTENETLKD
-475 NQMKGLCD
+475 LCE
-483 KMKMPIDTS
+483 KMIQS
-492 IKVVEHLV
+492 IKTSKKVIDHIV
-500 SISNNKKRPAV
+500 SISNDKKRPAV

-525 GWMMLKTA
+525 GWMMIKSA
-533 SKSIELKKNPE
+533 SKSLELKNSGE
-544 MDNEFLDAKIATSN
+544 IDEDFLNSKITTSS
-558 IYLSSILPKI
+558 IYLTSILPKI
-568 ESLSSIIMNGDED
+568 ESLSSIILKGDED
-581 VLSMKNSWL
+581 ILSMKRSWL